1 MALEFDPRKDTVNV
15 EKHGVSLARF
25 ADMDQG
31 SALVLPAKTVK
42 GEERFRFVGE
52 IDGKVWVAV
61 VTWRG
66 EDIRV
71 ISLRRADSRERS
83 AYVAN
88 A

>member
-1 MALEFDPRKDTVNV
+1 MALEFDPHKDVGNI
-15 EKHGVSLARF
+15 EKHGISLARF
-25 ADMDQG
+25 ADMDQDA
-31 SALVLPAKTVK
+31 ALVLPAKTVK

-66 EDIRV
+66 GNIRV

-88 A
+88 P